1 MKKQITSL
9 IEEDVITVALN
20 DTVDTVEQVLDSHQ
34 LSCVPVINDRG
45 ECFGVISAPDLV
57 HFHNARK
64 NPSAERAWEM
74 CTHKTIEVSPGIS
87 VKQAAELMVK
97 NNIHHLVVVEDGSI
111 KGIVSS
117 IDILRGAVLSETGS
131 QSQ

>member
-1 MKKQITSL
+1 MRKQINSL
-9 IEEDVITVALN
+9 IGESVITVELN
-20 DTVDTVEQVLDSHQ
+20 DSVETVEKILDSHQ
-34 LSCVPVINDRG
+34 LSCVPVINAQG

-64 NPSAERAWEM
+64 NPTAELAWEM
-74 CTHKTIEVSPGIS
+74 CTHKIIEVSSDIS
-87 VKQAAELMVK
+87 VKEAAELMVK

-117 IDILRGAVLSETGS
+117 IDILRGYIL
-131 QSQ
+131 

>member
-9 IEEDVITVALN
+9 IDESVITVELN
-20 DTVDTVEQVLDSHQ
+20 DTVESVEKTLDSNQ
-34 LSCVPVINDRG
+34 LSCVPVINSQG

-64 NPSAERAWEM
+64 NPIAERAWEM
-74 CTHKTIEVSPGIS
+74 CTHKIIEVSSNIT
-87 VKQAAELMVK
+87 VKEAAELMVN
-97 NNIHHLVVVEDGSI
+97 NNIHHLVVTENGSI

-117 IDILRGAVLSETGS
+117 IDILKGCFLP
-131 QSQ
+131 

>member
-9 IEEDVITVALN
+9 IEKNIITVALN
-20 DTVDTVEQVLDSHQ
+20 DTVASVEKVLDSHH
-34 LSCVPVINDRG
+34 LSCVPVISDQG

-57 HFHNARK
+57 HFQNARK

-74 CTHKTIEVSPGIS
+74 CTHKTIKVGPGIS
-87 VKQAAELMVK
+87 VKQAAELMVE

-117 IDILRGAVLSETGS
+117 LDILRSAVFSETDS
-131 QSQ
+131 QIQ